1 MTTSD
6 IATNTFPKET
16 GAAHDPVH
24 DEVLGTMLWDEDEGG
39 WVTRPVL
46 ASFRIV
52 VAGTQGPDATLLP
65 AARALTA
72 HARKVAAEVSSLL
85 EAFAHRLPE
94 AASEVLALQIDA
106 IHLNWPDRPGD
117 GMIYFKG
124 PDPNRL
130 WRCDYIAGVAQCLCF
145 DD

>member
-1 MTTSD
+1 MHGRRVSLTRRISTKRCQD
-6 IATNTFPKET
+6 CPPVEADGRIAGVMKQV
-16 GAAHDPVH
+16 HDPVH
-24 DEVLGTMLWDEDEGG
+24 NEVLGTMLWDEGEGG

-72 HARKVAAEVSSLL
+72 DARQVAAEVSSLL

-94 AASEVLALQIDA
+94 AASEVLALQLQMVIRTA
-106 IHLNWPDRPGD
+106 RETT
-117 GMIYFKG
+117 
-124 PDPNRL
+124 
-130 WRCDYIAGVAQCLCF
+130 
-145 DD
+145 